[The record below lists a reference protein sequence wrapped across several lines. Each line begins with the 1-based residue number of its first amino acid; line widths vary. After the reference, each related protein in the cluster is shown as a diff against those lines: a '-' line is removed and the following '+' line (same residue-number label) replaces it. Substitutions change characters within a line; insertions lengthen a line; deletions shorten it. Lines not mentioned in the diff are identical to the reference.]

1 MRSSTE
7 SGPRD
12 GVDICR
18 RMTLM
23 QPPAVC
29 SLYCSLACI
38 HRLLRYRDVS
48 GSCLRERVVFDICGI
63 GHMSRLS
70 GELYWLANLSPHS
83 HTPLCTH
90 QTPCTVLFSLCASW
104 NPARRRHTVS
114 HVSRG
119 PGRTLRVFVHREPA
133 RKLGHAH
140 ACSPRRAVGALHPTA
155 RTRLMLPSPACRRP

>member
-23 QPPAVC
+23 QPRAVC

-48 GSCLRERVVFDICGI
+48 GSCLRERVVFDIWRDRAHESI
-63 GHMSRLS
+63 IWRVVLASKLVSRHATL
-70 GELYWLANLSPHS
+70 
-83 HTPLCTH
+83 HTPNTMH
-90 QTPCTVLFSLCASW
+90 VLFSLCASW
-104 NPARRRHTVS
+104 NPARRHTVS
-114 HVSRG
+114 HVARG
-119 PGRTLRVFVHREPA
+119 PGRTLRVLVHREPA

-140 ACSPRRAVGALHPTA
+140 ACSPQRALGALHPTA